1 VSLAPVVE
9 DGRQVGLVGVCV
21 DVTERK
27 RAQAERDAQRHLLE
41 QAEGLAGMG
50 SWDMDLRTGKT
61 RWSDGLYRI
70 LGYEPGAVAP
80 GREAF
85 VSRLRPQDA
94 EAMRQAFARPGI
106 EGPVALEIEVVRPD
120 GEVRVVRLRGSVE
133 YDEQELPART
143 VGIMKDVT
151 EQLEIERM
159 KHEFISTVSHELRTP
174 LTAIRGP
181 LSLLRR
187 GWRTLPP
194 EHTQEMLEMA
204 VEGVD
209 RMVRL
214 VNDVLDVQ
222 RLATGR
228 LSITAEPADARELAQ
243 GAARDLAPRAAAAD
257 VRLRVRAPS
266 TPLRADPARVNQVL
280 CNLLDN
286 ALSFAPR
293 GSTVDLE
300 VRRLGPWVRFRV
312 ADRGP
317 GIPADKLEVVFERFK
332 QLDQSTKRRKGGTG
346 LGLAISREL
355 VGLMGGRIWAEHRRG
370 GGTTFAF
377 ELPG

>member
-1 VSLAPVVE
+1 
-9 DGRQVGLVGVCV
+9 
-21 DVTERK
+21 
-27 RAQAERDAQRHLLE
+27 
-41 QAEGLAGMG
+41 
-50 SWDMDLRTGKT
+50 
-61 RWSDGLYRI
+61 
-70 LGYEPGAVAP
+70 
-80 GREAF
+80 
-85 VSRLRPQDA
+85 
-94 EAMRQAFARPGI
+94 
-106 EGPVALEIEVVRPD
+106 
-120 GEVRVVRLRGSVE
+120 
-133 YDEQELPART
+133 
-143 VGIMKDVT
+143 
-151 EQLEIERM
+151 
-159 KHEFISTVSHELRTP
+159 
-174 LTAIRGP
+174 
-181 LSLLRR
+181 
-187 GWRTLPP
+187 
-194 EHTQEMLEMA
+194 MLEMA